1 MLHQD
6 YETRHFRELKDLGS
20 WTYADKDLGV
30 WCVCWFDD
38 VSGRSGVWK
47 PGDPVPEPYLD
58 EFQTHV
64 AWNANF
70 ERDIYERVLVPRYGF
85 PSTVIEQW
93 RDPSVVS
100 RYKGYPGGLKA
111 AAMMLGG
118 GDGQKD
124 EEGRTLMLKMAKPRK
139 HEPGRDPIWW
149 DEKENVYRL
158 IEYCKQDVVAERVI
172 HEKLGELPMREMELF
187 WLDRK
192 INERGVKID
201 KEAVDLLLDVIKN
214 QERRANARLRQIT
227 NGQVERVTNVANTLA
242 WLKEKGFEL
251 PDLSKA
257 TVEQA
262 LAEEKL
268 SSLGMGNGLDLL
280 DDVKEVLQIRQDN
293 AKSSTAK
300 IKAMKSAVAEDG
312 RIHGM
317 FQFFGAHTGRW
328 TGRLVQ
334 LQNLPQGMN
343 LSPEQIALLHVQ
355 LREQKPK
362 EWLEGVE
369 EQHGP
374 VMPVI
379 SSMIR
384 SLIVAES
391 GYNLWVY
398 DYKSIEPRVLSW
410 LAGEESMLEGYR
422 QGKDIYKTLAAQIYQ
437 KPEDQITKQERQFG
451 KMGVLGCGYGM
462 GPEKFFQSCVSMGLS
477 TTPEEAATVVQVYRG
492 YYSKIKEFWKASD
505 QALRAAFENPGTKVF
520 FGKNKR
526 LVAFR
531 KPDGDLQI
539 VLPSKRSIFYPK
551 PRYIIR
557 DGWGES
563 LAYSTTIGTKEFNK
577 TLYGCLIVENIVQ
590 AVARDLMCHAMLNMD
605 RAGFSITM
613 TVHDEI
619 VCEEPE
625 GCFKNTKIFEEIM
638 CAPPLWGKEI
648 PIEVEGYTTHRY
660 RK

>member
-70 ERDIYERVLVPRYGF
+70 ERDVYERVLVPRYGF

-111 AAMMLGG
+111 AAKMLGG
-118 GDGQKD
+118 DDGQKD

-139 HEPGRDPIWW
+139 HDPGRDPVWW
-149 DEKENVYRL
+149 DEKENVSRL
-158 IEYCKQDVVAERVI
+158 IEYCKQDVLAERVI

-201 KEAVDLLLDVIKN
+201 VKAVDLLLDVIRT
-214 QERRANARLRQIT
+214 QERRANVRLRQIT
-227 NGQVERVTNVANTLA
+227 NGQVDKVTNVANTLA
-242 WLKEKGFEL
+242 WLKEQGVEL
-251 PDLSKA
+251 PDLSKQ
-257 TVEQA
+257 TVESV
-262 LAEEKL
+262 LL
-268 SSLGMGNGLDLL
+268 RDDLEP
-280 DDVKEVLQIRQDN
+280 DAREVLQIRQDN

-334 LQNLPQGMN
+334 LQNLPQGLN
-343 LSPEQIALLHVQ
+343 LDSEEINNLHRD
-355 LREQKPK
+355 LK
-362 EWLEGVE
+362 EISASRWLDQVE
-369 EQHGP
+369 MLYGAP
-374 VMPVI
+374 MPVI

-384 SLIVAES
+384 SLIIAEH
-391 GYNLWVY
+391 GHNLWVY

-410 LAGEESMLEGYR
+410 LAGEELMLEGYR
-422 QGKDIYKTLAAQIYQ
+422 QGKDIYKTLASQIYQ

-462 GPEKFFQSCVSMGLS
+462 GHEKFFQSCVSMGLS
-477 TTPEEAATVVQVYRG
+477 TTPEEAITVVQVYRG

-505 QALRAAFENPGTKVF
+505 QALRDAFENPGKKIF
-520 FGKNKR
+520 FGEKKR
-526 LVAFR
+526 LVAYR

-539 VLPSKRSIFYPK
+539 VLPSRRSIFYPN
-551 PRYIIR
+551 PHYVIR

-563 LAYSTTIGTKEFNK
+563 LAYTTTMGAKQFDK
-577 TLYGCLIVENIVQ
+577 TLYGGLIVENVVQ
-590 AVARDLMCHAMLNMD
+590 AVSRDLMCHAMLNLD

-619 VCEEPE
+619 VTEEPE
-625 GCFKNTKIFEEIM
+625 EYFKLEAQIEEIM
-638 CAPPLWGKEI
+638 CAPPFWGREI
-648 PIEVEGYTTHRY
+648 PIEVEGYNSYRY

>member
-38 VSGRSGVWK
+38 VTGRSGVWK

-111 AAMMLGG
+111 AAKMLGG
-118 GDGQKD
+118 DDGQKD

-149 DEKENVYRL
+149 DERENVSRL
-158 IEYCKQDVVAERVI
+158 IEYCKQDVIAERVI

-201 KEAVDLLLDVIKN
+201 REAVDLLLDVIKN

-227 NGQVERVTNVANTLA
+227 NGQVDKVTNVADTLA
-242 WLKEKGFEL
+242 WLGEQGLDL
-251 PDLSKA
+251 PDLSKQ
-257 TVEQA
+257 TVEST
-262 LAEEKL
+262 LL
-268 SSLGMGNGLDLL
+268 RDDLDPE
-280 DDVKEVLQIRQDN
+280 VREVLQIRQDN

-300 IKAMKSAVAEDG
+300 IKAMKFAVAEDG

-343 LSPEQIALLHVQ
+343 LSPDEINFLHVK
-355 LREQKPK
+355 LRKEKPK

-384 SLIVAES
+384 SLIVAEP
-391 GYNLWVY
+391 GHNLWVY

-422 QGKDIYKTLAAQIYQ
+422 QGKDIYKTLASQIYQ

-451 KMGVLGCGYGM
+451 KMGILGCGYGM
-462 GPEKFFQSCVSMGLS
+462 GHEKFFQSCVNMGLD
-477 TTPEEAATVVQVYRG
+477 TTPEEATTVVQVYRAF
-492 YYSKIKEFWKASD
+492 YSKIKEFWKTSD
-505 QALRAAFENPGTKVF
+505 QALRAAFDNPGKKIF
-520 FGKNKR
+520 FGEKKR
-526 LVAFR
+526 LVAYR

-539 VLPSKRSIFYPK
+539 VLPSKRSIYYPK
-551 PRYIIR
+551 PRYIVR

-563 LAYSTTIGTKEFNK
+563 LAYSTTMGTKEFNK
-577 TLYGCLIVENIVQ
+577 TLYGGLIVENIVQ
-590 AVARDLMCHAMLNMD
+590 ACARDLMCHAMLSLD

-619 VCEEPE
+619 VCEEPDSSIA
-625 GCFKNTKIFEEIM
+625 GKVYLKNTDTFEKIM
-638 CAPPLWGKEI
+638 CENPPWGKGI
-648 PIEVEGYTTHRY
+648 PIEVEGYISNRY